1 MKSWILLSVGVVLLT
16 PPLGSGE
23 EVVRGIAENP
33 DRPAQI
39 DDDIERD
46 VRDLLTNT
54 VFPNLSIQ
62 GMSFKDALMFVQ
74 SDAERTY
81 SGKVE
86 PNRRGLS
93 FIVSGGVPP
102 VKISFSGT
110 NVSYGL
116 ALDEICRQGGML
128 WTNRGKIFLSPGNR
142 FTQRK
147 SPFPGE
153 IHVP

>member
-1 MKSWILLSVGVVLLT
+1 MKSGMLLLLSVVFLA
-16 PPLGSGE
+16 PPKGRAE
-23 EVVRGIAENP
+23 EIVRGISENP
-33 DRPAQI
+33 DRPARI
-39 DDDIERD
+39 DEDTEKD

-54 VFPNLSIQ
+54 VFPTLEIH
-62 GMSFKDALMFVQ
+62 GMSFRDALRLIQF
-74 SDAERTY
+74 DAARTY

-93 FIVSGGVPP
+93 FIVEGGLPS
-102 VKISFSGT
+102 VKISFSGK

-142 FTQRK
+142 FTKRK

-153 IHVP
+153 ILLP

>member
-1 MKSWILLSVGVVLLT
+1 MKTSILLLVGVAFAIPT
-16 PPLGSGE
+16 RGFSE
-23 EVVRGIAENP
+23 DVVRGISENP

-39 DDDIERD
+39 DDEMERD

-54 VFPNLSIQ
+54 IFPTLSIHR
-62 GMSFKDALMFVQ
+62 MSFSDALVFIQ

-93 FIVSGGVPP
+93 FIVEGGLPSA
-102 VKISFSGT
+102 KISFSGK

-153 IHVP
+153 IYVP